1 MAWNMYVLADFETE
15 PQAKRQKT
23 KDSADDEK
31 DESSNSKDIHGKPAA
46 DHPTWKWILMKES
59 LDLLNENCREAVQRD
74 PDNFNLHVYT
84 DYWNYGV
91 LDLVDN
97 LVSGRH

>member
-1 MAWNMYVLADFETE
+1 
-15 PQAKRQKT
+15 
-23 KDSADDEK
+23 
-31 DESSNSKDIHGKPAA
+31 
-46 DHPTWKWILMKES
+46 MKES
-59 LDLLNENCREAVQRD
+59 LDLLNENCRETVQRD

-97 LVSGRH
+97 LVRGFQSGCSNSFYLLTILYSAKPLKSH